1 MTLNDMA
8 TFRSYPHNASGSQ
21 ESLASY
27 TSGTALANSSN
38 ASQAT
43 ADTDVTS
50 PLQTDN
56 NSQNKT
62 SDAMLQKMHAMPQ
75 TQADQAKSKGRLR
88 TPENQADASRDPSTN
103 TSPMSLST
111 PLTGHK
117 RMASGE
123 IKRREANVYTSPA
136 HASRGSTA
144 RAGSV
149 GSAGTKAS
157 EVRDQPPATDIDAN
171 LTPFQVAGTLKERL
185 TYAMTKVQHGWEH
198 HNIDQVERLA
208 AAAAISPRTVISPRQ
223 YGRGIHASPRAA
235 GFPARILT
243 EQISHHSAPYHD
255 GQIKSAPLMRPRDDR
270 ASSDESM
277 SPPTKRRIG
286 HDSVVSPM
294 GRTALAPAADLPVP
308 ASPHRQHA
316 RHGSQGQ
323 NIPSSPSQRVPTTP
337 KSHRPATIR
346 TQTQTKAA
354 EQEAMDALLLM
365 GSPSNGAFPRGSQQ
379 SSAAQ
384 SPNRRN
390 VAPSVPRQALQYRS
404 ESNDSITSGS
414 SLGPRDPHRMAD
426 IMRQRGAMLDQ
437 IEAES

>member
-50 PLQTDN
+50 PLQTEND
-56 NSQNKT
+56 SQNKMSDAT
-62 SDAMLQKMHAMPQ
+62 SQNTHAMLQTQ
-75 TQADQAKSKGRLR
+75 TDQAKSNGRLQ
-88 TPENQADASRDPSTN
+88 TPENQADASREPSTN
-103 TSPMSLST
+103 TSPMSMST

-123 IKRREANVYTSPA
+123 IKSRDVNVYTSPA

-157 EVRDQPPATDIDAN
+157 E
-171 LTPFQVAGTLKERL
+171 VAGTLKERL

-235 GFPARILT
+235 GFPARILVD
-243 EQISHHSAPYHD
+243 QIPPHSAPYHD
-255 GQIKSAPLMRPRDDR
+255 GQIKSAPLMRPRGDR

-337 KSHRPATIR
+337 KSYRPATIR

-390 VAPSVPRQALQYRS
+390 FAPSAPRQALQYRS

-426 IMRQRGAMLDQ
+426 IMRQRGDMLDQ